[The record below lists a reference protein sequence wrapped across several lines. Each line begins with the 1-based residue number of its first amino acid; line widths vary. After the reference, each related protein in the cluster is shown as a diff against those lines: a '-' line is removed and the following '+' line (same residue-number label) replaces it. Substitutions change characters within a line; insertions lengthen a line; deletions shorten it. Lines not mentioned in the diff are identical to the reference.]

1 MRIGDGNSP
10 VGSDDLL
17 DRMAEARA
25 EKTGVDATAEAASS
39 GRTDATT
46 AADAAGQA
54 QAATPDELGPL
65 KERLLSTAERA
76 LEGGFESADAL
87 RCEVVGVIVDER
99 YGAHLSDGE
108 RDAIVETLQSSLA
121 DDPEFKAEV
130 DNMLILAAGHLGRRD

>member
-1 MRIGDGNSP
+1 MRIGDGNNP

-25 EKTGVDATAEAASS
+25 EKTGVDATA
-39 GRTDATT
+39 
-46 AADAAGQA
+46 AADASSRAD
-54 QAATPDELGPL
+54 AATASEATGRAQPPESDALGPL
-65 KERLLSTAERA
+65 KDRLLATAERA
-76 LEGGFESADAL
+76 LAGAFDSADAL

-108 RDAIVETLQSSLA
+108 RDEIVQTLQSSLA